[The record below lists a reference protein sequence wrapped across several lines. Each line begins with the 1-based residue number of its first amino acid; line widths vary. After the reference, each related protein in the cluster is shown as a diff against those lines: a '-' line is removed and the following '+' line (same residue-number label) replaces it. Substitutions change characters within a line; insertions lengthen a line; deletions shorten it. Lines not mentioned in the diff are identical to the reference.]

1 MYPHVGV
8 DASGLATLRST
19 VVAALGRLRA
29 LVPRAYAPALA
40 SAVPV
45 PAGHRYAMAHRA
57 ATSTALGAA
66 AAVPAATASSS
77 GNVGRRTRSP
87 SSGSSGAS
95 ATGTAATGTSAA
107 RRARP
112 AASDTDSRRMMDLV
126 ERAQSGDAEAFGRL
140 YDQYSDTV
148 YRYIYYRVGGKATAE
163 DLTSETFLRAL
174 RRIGTFT
181 WQGRDFGAWLVT
193 IARNLVAD
201 HFKSSRFRLEVT
213 TGEMLDANEVE
224 RSPEESVL
232 ESLSN
237 AALLEAVR
245 RLNPQQ
251 QECVTLRFLQGL
263 SVAETARAMGKNEGA
278 IKTLQYRAVRTLA
291 RLLPQDAR

>member
-8 DASGLATLRST
+8 DASGLATLRAR
-19 VVAALGRLRA
+19 VFDHLRGF
-29 LVPRAYAPALA
+29 VPTAYAAPAFGGSAFGGPAFATPALA
-40 SAVPV
+40 GPC
-45 PAGHRYAMAHRA
+45 YALAE
-57 ATSTALGAA
+57 SGAA
-66 AAVPAATASSS
+66 
-77 GNVGRRTRSP
+77 VGRRGPR
-87 SSGSSGAS
+87 GGGS
-95 ATGTAATGTSAA
+95 ATPTAA
-107 RRARP
+107 RRPTAD
-112 AASDTDSRRMMDLV
+112 SDSARMMDLV
-126 ERAQSGDAEAFGRL
+126 ERAQAGEADAFGRL

-174 RRIGTFT
+174 RRISTFT

-224 RSPEESVL
+224 RSPEDSVL

-237 AALLEAVR
+237 AALLDAVR

-263 SVAETARAMGKNEGA
+263 SVAETARVMGKNEGA

-291 RLLPQDAR
+291 RLLPEDAR

>member
-1 MYPHVGV
+1 MSVEE
-8 DASGLATLRST
+8 
-19 VVAALGRLRA
+19 RLEQTRQ
-29 LVPRAYAPALA
+29 ALA
-40 SAVPV
+40 QMWSDEEATAERLQRLL
-45 PAGHRYAMAHRA
+45 AGTASERDAH
-57 ATSTALGAA
+57 
-66 AAVPAATASSS
+66 AATATVAAQQDTLTTAVDRENEEEVLAFCPSCTS
-77 GNVGRRTRSP
+77 GVTTRAGRPYPIALTDIRI
-87 SSGSSGAS
+87 
-95 ATGTAATGTSAA
+95 
-107 RRARP
+107 ARP
-112 AASDTDSRRMMDLV
+112 AANSDSARMMDLV
-126 ERAQSGDAEAFGRL
+126 ERAQAGDADAFGRL

-174 RRIGTFT
+174 RRIATFT

-224 RSPEESVL
+224 RSPEDFVL

-245 RLNPQQ
+245 RLKPQQ

-263 SVAETARAMGKNEGA
+263 SVTETARVMGKNEDA
-278 IKTLQYRAVRTLA
+278 IKTLQYRAVRALA
-291 RLLPQDAR
+291 RFLPNDAR